1 MKIIIGIGNKGNK
14 YKVTRHNVGFIILDK
29 FAEKLQLE
37 FNKKRHKY
45 DFTGSSIDASCF
57 VLIKP
62 NTYVNL
68 SGLAV
73 KQTLLDFDQGIN
85 SILVISDDI
94 NLPLGQIRLRKSGG
108 DGGHN
113 GIASIIETLESN
125 KFVRLRF
132 GVGNDFDN
140 GKMANYVLSPF
151 THDEIIQIEPKID
164 YCISVIENFIQFG
177 LNKTFEYYS
186 QSINKINSQLTN

>member
-1 MKIIIGIGNKGNK
+1 LKIIVGIGNKGNK
-14 YKVTRHNVGFIILDK
+14 YKLTRHNVGFIILDK

-37 FNKKRHKY
+37 FDKKRQEY
-45 DFTGSSIDASCF
+45 DFTGSSIDASRF

-73 KQTLLDFDQGIN
+73 KQSLTDFNQEIN
-85 SILVISDDI
+85 SLLVIADDI
-94 NLPLGQIRLRKSGG
+94 NLPLGKIRLRKSGG
-108 DGGHN
+108 EGGHN
-113 GIASIIETLESN
+113 GIASVIESLGSKN
-125 KFVRLRF
+125 FARLRF
-132 GVGNDFDN
+132 GVGNNFEKGD
-140 GKMANYVLSPF
+140 MANYVLSPF
-151 THDEIIQIEPKID
+151 TKTEINYIEPKIN
-164 YCISVIENFIQFG
+164 YCISIIENFIQFG